1 MTQIPNCTVLQF
13 KITEELDHGFR
24 TPTLLRSRREVME
37 RRVGRSRKIGLSKV
51 YYYKPGP
58 PLNFV

>member
-1 MTQIPNCTVLQF
+1 MRQILNCTVLQF
-13 KITEELDHGFR
+13 KITEELVHGFR
-24 TPTLLRSRREVME
+24 TPTLRSGREVME

-51 YYYKPGP
+51 FYYTPGP